1 MHKDIEEVEF
11 TIFDTETTGLDPE
24 SGDRIVEIAAIRFKA
39 DKRLGTFQTL
49 VNPKRPVSQGA
60 YLINRISQEMLETA
74 PTMDSVLPRF
84 MDFISGSCLCAYN
97 AQFDMGFLRSELKLI
112 GGNFDDN
119 TVVVDVLAMAR
130 KLLPG
135 LDRHALCFVAESLGI
150 KDQQQHRAFSDV
162 EITLGIFKKLNSLLK
177 EKGIADF
184 NTFACIFGIN
194 AGLLNDS
201 NNRKIAKIQ
210 EAIEEGRKI
219 RIRYLSRSD
228 ANVSEREVL
237 PKEIKQ
243 ENKRHYL
250 IGFCCLRNEERT
262 FRIDSI
268 LDIDTV

>member
-1 MHKDIEEVEF
+1 MHKNIKEVEF

-24 SGDRIVEIAAIRFKA
+24 SGDRIIEIAGIRFKA
-39 DKRLGTFQTL
+39 DKKLGSFQTL

-60 YLINRISQEMLETA
+60 YLVNRISQEMLATA
-74 PTMDSVLPRF
+74 PTIDKVLPRF
-84 MDFISGSCLCAYN
+84 MDFISGSCLCSYN
-97 AQFDMGFLRSELKLI
+97 APFDMGFLRSELKLI
-112 GGNFDDN
+112 GSGFDEN
-119 TVVVDVLAMAR
+119 TVVVDILTMAR

-135 LDRHALCFVAESLGI
+135 LERHALSFVAENLGI
-150 KDQQQHRAFSDV
+150 KKEQQHRAFSDV
-162 EITLGIFKKLNSLLK
+162 EITLEVFKKLKFVLK
-177 EKGIADF
+177 EKGIMDF
-184 NTFACIFGIN
+184 NTFACVFGIN
-194 AGLLNDS
+194 TELLNDS

-219 RIRYLSRSD
+219 KIRYLSRSD

-250 IGFCCLRNEERT
+250 IGFCCLRNDERT